1 MRVAVVAA
9 IAVLGGAGAVDQTKF
24 RYERPL
30 RAPAGVLVAF
40 EPDGLLFF
48 HGKPDF
54 GDLRVLAADGEQV
67 PWRPLPQVDAA
78 IQSARVLNSGT
89 RAGAAVALL
98 DLGSRPR
105 LYDRI
110 DLQIPTKNF
119 VGRVTVSGSD
129 RRDGPF
135 TRLSTTGIYDIEGAR
150 SARSTTAVVPPS
162 DFRFLALRATGARRI
177 AGAVVTGAGDRQR
190 VVRRRHALLDT
201 PAGTGRRSVYLL
213 DFGVPRLPVSE
224 LSVSSSTRVYERPVL
239 VEGSDDRRRWVL
251 LTRARIF
258 RFRGSRS
265 APVAFLSRSR
275 YLRVTIENGDDSLL
289 EGVRLETR
297 GPSSAIL
304 LEPGHRPPFR
314 LLYGGPEVQAPS
326 YEFARI
332 PAPAP
337 AVVLDPTQL
346 GPERVNPSFVPPP
359 DARSFAER
367 NPRLIQGALA
377 LAALVLCAGGFLALR
392 RRT

>member
-1 MRVAVVAA
+1 VKFAIVVAA
-9 IAVLGGAGAVDQTKF
+9 LLLVGGAESRF
-24 RYERPL
+24 RYERALP
-30 RAPAGVLVAF
+30 APRVLVAF
-40 EPDGLLFF
+40 EPDGLMFA
-48 HGKPDF
+48 HAKPGF
-54 GDLRVLAADGEQV
+54 ADLRVLDRDGETV

-78 IQSARVLNSGT
+78 IQSVQVLNSGT

-105 LYDRI
+105 QYDRI
-110 DLQIPTKNF
+110 DLEIPTKDF

-129 RRDGPF
+129 RRGGPF

-177 AGAVVTGAGDRQR
+177 AGAVVTGRGERQR
-190 VVRRRHALLDT
+190 LVRRRHALLDS
-201 PAGTGRRSVYLL
+201 PVVGQSSVYLL

-224 LSVSSSTRVYERPVL
+224 LSVSSATRVYERPVL
-239 VEGSDDRRRWVL
+239 VEGSNDRERWQL
-251 LTRARIF
+251 LTRARLF

-275 YLRVTIENGDDSLL
+275 YLRVTIENGDDPPLAD
-289 EGVRLETR
+289 VHLETR

-314 LLYGGPEVQAPS
+314 LLYGGPTVKAPS

-337 AVVLDPTQL
+337 AVVLGPSQL
-346 GPERVNPSFVPPP
+346 RPEQVNPSFEPPP
-359 DARSFAER
+359 DTRSFAER
-367 NPRLIQGALA
+367 NPRLIQAALA
-377 LAALVLCAGGFLALR
+377 LTAFMLCLGGFLALR